1 MEERQVDPAAMHST
15 ELERLPLRPTW
26 VDTVLVLWP

>member
-1 MEERQVDPAAMHST
+1 MEERQVDPAAMYST

-26 VDTVLVLWP
+26 VDAVLVLWP